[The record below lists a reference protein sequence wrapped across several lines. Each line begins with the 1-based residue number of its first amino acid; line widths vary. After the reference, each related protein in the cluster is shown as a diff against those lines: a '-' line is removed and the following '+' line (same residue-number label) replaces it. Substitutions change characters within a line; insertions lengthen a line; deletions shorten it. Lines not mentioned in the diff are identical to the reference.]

1 MQFVKRRSSSGC
13 QLVIAAD
20 NCHRIAAKSRISVRA
35 PISWI
40 KPSIT
45 NLNILDRSEEMAEKN
60 TNRPQSEP
68 EIIPPGKQPD
78 SDVWTSETMRGT
90 HRIYV
95 RRVGP
100 FEIIL
105 WVVIIGAILMAIG
118 GLLLGFFLI
127 AIPFMAALII
137 FGIVSAVVRGYF
149 HRR

>member
-1 MQFVKRRSSSGC
+1 MS
-13 QLVIAAD
+13 
-20 NCHRIAAKSRISVRA
+20 
-35 PISWI
+35 
-40 KPSIT
+40 
-45 NLNILDRSEEMAEKN
+45 EKN
-60 TNRPQSEP
+60 TKRPQSEP
-68 EIIPPGKQPD
+68 EIIPPGQQPD
-78 SDVWTSETMRGT
+78 SGVWVSETVRGA

-137 FGIVSAVVRGYF
+137 IGIVSAVVRGYF
-149 HRR
+149 HRQ

>member
-1 MQFVKRRSSSGC
+1 
-13 QLVIAAD
+13 
-20 NCHRIAAKSRISVRA
+20 
-35 PISWI
+35 
-40 KPSIT
+40 
-45 NLNILDRSEEMAEKN
+45 MAEKN
-60 TNRPQSEP
+60 INRPQSEP
-68 EIIPPGKQPD
+68 EIIPPGQQPD
-78 SDVWTSETMRGT
+78 PGT

-95 RRVGP
+95 RRLGP

-137 FGIVSAVVRGYF
+137 IGIVSAIVHGYF

>member
-1 MQFVKRRSSSGC
+1 
-13 QLVIAAD
+13 
-20 NCHRIAAKSRISVRA
+20 
-35 PISWI
+35 
-40 KPSIT
+40 
-45 NLNILDRSEEMAEKN
+45 MAEKN

-78 SDVWTSETMRGT
+78 SDVWTSKTMRGT

-137 FGIVSAVVRGYF
+137 IGIVSAVVRGYF
-149 HRR
+149 HRQ

>member
-1 MQFVKRRSSSGC
+1 
-13 QLVIAAD
+13 
-20 NCHRIAAKSRISVRA
+20 
-35 PISWI
+35 
-40 KPSIT
+40 
-45 NLNILDRSEEMAEKN
+45 MAEKN

-105 WVVIIGAILMAIG
+105 WVVMIGAILAVG
-118 GLLLGFFLI
+118 VGLLLGLFLI
-127 AIPFMAALII
+127 AIPVMVALITVA
-137 FGIVSAVVRGYF
+137 IVSAVVRGYF
-149 HRR
+149 RRQ

>member
-1 MQFVKRRSSSGC
+1 
-13 QLVIAAD
+13 
-20 NCHRIAAKSRISVRA
+20 
-35 PISWI
+35 
-40 KPSIT
+40 
-45 NLNILDRSEEMAEKN
+45 MAEKN

-78 SDVWTSETMRGT
+78 SDVWTSETVRGA

-137 FGIVSAVVRGYF
+137 IGIVSAVVRGYF
-149 HRR
+149 HRQ

>member
-1 MQFVKRRSSSGC
+1 
-13 QLVIAAD
+13 
-20 NCHRIAAKSRISVRA
+20 
-35 PISWI
+35 
-40 KPSIT
+40 
-45 NLNILDRSEEMAEKN
+45 MAEKN

-105 WVVIIGAILMAIG
+105 WVVIIGAILTVSV
-118 GLLLGFFLI
+118 GLLLGLFLI
-127 AIPFMAALII
+127 AIPVVVALIAI
-137 FGIVSAVVRGYF
+137 GIVSAVVRGYF
-149 HRR
+149 RPRGQNNPPRRSRPGSGLRYRRAVKRAPASAPKELRRRVEGRRR

>member
-1 MQFVKRRSSSGC
+1 
-13 QLVIAAD
+13 
-20 NCHRIAAKSRISVRA
+20 
-35 PISWI
+35 
-40 KPSIT
+40 
-45 NLNILDRSEEMAEKN
+45 MAEKN

-68 EIIPPGKQPD
+68 EIIPPGQQPD
-78 SDVWTSETMRGT
+78 SGVWGSETMRGT

-127 AIPFMAALII
+127 AIPLMAALII
-137 FGIVSAVVRGYF
+137 IGIVSAVVRGYF
-149 HRR
+149 HRQ

>member
-1 MQFVKRRSSSGC
+1 MTANGSK
-13 QLVIAAD
+13 
-20 NCHRIAAKSRISVRA
+20 
-35 PISWI
+35 
-40 KPSIT
+40 
-45 NLNILDRSEEMAEKN
+45 MAEKN
-60 TNRPQSEP
+60 TNRSQSEP
-68 EIIPPGKQPD
+68 EIIPPGQQPD
-78 SDVWTSETMRGT
+78 SDVWVSPKTMHGT

-95 RRVGP
+95 RRLGP

-137 FGIVSAVVRGYF
+137 IGIVSAVVRGYF

>member
-1 MQFVKRRSSSGC
+1 
-13 QLVIAAD
+13 
-20 NCHRIAAKSRISVRA
+20 
-35 PISWI
+35 
-40 KPSIT
+40 
-45 NLNILDRSEEMAEKN
+45 MAEKN

-78 SDVWTSETMRGT
+78 SDVWTSETMQGT

-105 WVVIIGAILMAIG
+105 WVVIIGAILMAIV

-137 FGIVSAVVRGYF
+137 IGIVSAVVRGYF
-149 HRR
+149 NRQ